1 MKIRAGSENSYEC
14 SQPTSMI
21 LTVSVYPSRT
31 PDLLSSDRMRLD
43 PIVPVNTYHDSVGDF
58 CHVIRAPVGRLA
70 VSTGFLIRD
79 NGEPDPIAPQAEQ
92 FALENWRLV
101 ETPDLAAAVVPR
113 VRGG

>member
-1 MKIRAGSENSYEC
+1 
-14 SQPTSMI
+14 
-21 LTVSVYPSRT
+21 
-31 PDLLSSDRMRLD
+31 
-43 PIVPVNTYHDSVGDF
+43 
-58 CHVIRAPVGRLA
+58 